1 MKKVMVTALFLS
13 LILVLAACGGSD
25 ESSEGT
31 TDSGNDSGET
41 TEQSTDDSTSDSDSS
56 EATTTLDVTA
66 TDFEFNKGEY
76 TVPSGEEVKVSLT
89 SKEGTHG
96 LKIKDTDVDIQ
107 GEGEATFT
115 IDEPGE
121 YTIRCSVPCGEGHSD
136 MMSTLI
142 VK

>member
-1 MKKVMVTALFLS
+1 MKKSILATLFLS

-25 ESSEGT
+25 ESSEGS
-31 TDSGNDSGET
+31 TDSENDSG
-41 TEQSTDDSTSDSDSS
+41 STS

-66 TDFEFNKGEY
+66 TNFEFNKEAY
-76 TVPSGEEVKVSLT
+76 TVPAGEEVTVSLT

-96 LKIKDTDVDIQ
+96 LEIKDTDVNIQ

-136 MMSTLI
+136 MVSTLI

>member
-1 MKKVMVTALFLS
+1 MKKSILATLFLS

-25 ESSEGT
+25 ESSEGS
-31 TDSGNDSGET
+31 TDSENDSG
-41 TEQSTDDSTSDSDSS
+41 STS

-66 TDFEFNKGEY
+66 TNFEFNKEEY
-76 TVPSGEEVKVSLT
+76 TVPAGEEVTVSLT

-96 LKIKDTDVDIQ
+96 LEIKDTDVNIQ

-136 MMSTLI
+136 MVSTLI